1 MIRIRKAL
9 AITLS
14 VLMVL
19 SVVPNSLPVYAA
31 EADTSIEE
39 TQDQAEEEVVGEE
52 GSETSEVGI
61 PTNEETTEAVTEE
74 ITEKVT
80 EETTEAVVVEETTEA
95 TTEETTAAKST
106 TEAATEAATEA
117 TTEDLSDTSSNL
129 AKPTDPAYASDGSTV
144 YLTLQEDETWTTDS
158 GAVYY
163 EGTDGVLRSRGNPDL
178 TFKSPD
184 EQ

>member
-1 MIRIRKAL
+1 MKKL
-9 AITLS
+9 
-14 VLMVL
+14 VL
-19 SVVPNSLPVYAA
+19 SIVVLSLMFGLVACGGKK
-31 EADTSIEE
+31 DSKK
-39 TQDQAEEEVVGEE
+39 DKKEVK
-52 GSETSEVGI
+52 
-61 PTNEETTEAVTEE
+61 TTA
-74 ITEKVT
+74 
-80 EETTEAVVVEETTEA
+80 A
-95 TTEETTAAKST
+95 TTEQEKNTEATTAAKST

-129 AKPTDPAYASDGSTV
+129 AKPTVPAYASDGSTV

-163 EGTDGVLRSRGNPDL
+163 EETDGVLRSRGNPDL

>member
-1 MIRIRKAL
+1 MKKRMLTCVIVCL
-9 AITLS
+9 LTLS
-14 VLMVL
+14 LVACGKDKKDDK
-19 SVVPNSLPVYAA
+19 SKK
-31 EADTSIEE
+31 EA
-39 TQDQAEEEVVGEE
+39 
-52 GSETSEVGI
+52 
-61 PTNEETTEAVTEE
+61 
-74 ITEKVT
+74 KK
-80 EETTEAVVVEETTEA
+80 TTEA
-95 TTEETTAAKST
+95 TTEATTAAQST
-106 TEAATEAATEA
+106 TEAAPETAPEA

-129 AKPTDPAYASDGSTV
+129 AKPTVPAYASDGSTV

>member
-1 MIRIRKAL
+1 MKKL
-9 AITLS
+9 
-14 VLMVL
+14 VL
-19 SVVPNSLPVYAA
+19 SIVVLSLMFGLVACGDKKDAKKDKKEVKTTAA
-31 EADTSIEE
+31 TTEQEK
-39 TQDQAEEEVVGEE
+39 
-52 GSETSEVGI
+52 
-61 PTNEETTEAVTEE
+61 TTEAT
-74 ITEKVT
+74 TAA
-80 EETTEAVVVEETTEA
+80 TTEAKTTTEA
-95 TTEETTAAKST
+95 TTEATTTAKST

-129 AKPTDPAYASDGSTV
+129 AKPTVPAYASDGSTV